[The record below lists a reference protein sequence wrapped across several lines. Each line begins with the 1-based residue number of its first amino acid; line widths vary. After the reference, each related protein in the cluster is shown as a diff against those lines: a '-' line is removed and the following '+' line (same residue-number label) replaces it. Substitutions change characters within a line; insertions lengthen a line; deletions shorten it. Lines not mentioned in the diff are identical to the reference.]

1 MIFRRVKPWYFMVI
15 GLIMGIVLSWA
26 SFHAGRAVGHLDNIY
41 LREDVYRE
49 TNRLWQAIYRCDELW
64 QSNEEGKL

>member
-49 TNRLWQAIYRCDELW
+49 TNRLWQAIYQCDEW

>member
-1 MIFRRVKPWYFMVI
+1 MIFKEVKPWYFMVI

-26 SFHAGRAVGHLDNIY
+26 SFHAGRSLGHLETYY
-41 LREDVYRE
+41 LWEDTYRE
-49 TNRLWQAIYRCDELW
+49 TNRLWQAVYLCDEW